1 MIEIVENCWKL
12 VRIVLKSINWGTS
25 CAGSATLEIEC
36 ELVLSDKM
44 MADIIGGDGHNWW
57 GQIRSLRTDLHCK
70 LLRSLF
76 LIFGVTR
83 RVGGLHVH
91 SSKMVRV
98 WQYLS
103 KIVLYRCL

>member
-1 MIEIVENCWKL
+1 MIKIVENCWKL

-57 GQIRSLRTDLHCK
+57 GQIR
-70 LLRSLF
+70 F
-76 LIFGVTR
+76 
-83 RVGGLHVH
+83 
-91 SSKMVRV
+91 
-98 WQYLS
+98 
-103 KIVLYRCL
+103 